1 MAAPAYQAIKD
12 YLVGQIRSGVWKEGD
27 LVPSEND
34 LARTFKVAR
43 MTVNRALRD
52 LSADQVLIR
61 VQGAGTYVGPPVYQ
75 STLVEIRSIAD
86 EIRDRGHRH
95 SAVVLVL
102 EEVSEGP
109 GAGFRSV
116 VVHHEDG
123 VPIQVED
130 RWVNPSLAPDYLD
143 QDFTVTTPNEY
154 LVRVA
159 PLERVEYRIE
169 ARLPPDNI
177 RERLEMES
185 SEPCLLL
192 HRRTFSKGLP
202 ASVADLWHPGNRFR
216 FTGHF

>member
-1 MAAPAYQAIKD
+1 VARPAYQAIKD

-34 LARTFKVAR
+34 LVRTFGVAR

-52 LSADQVLIR
+52 LSADQVLVR

-102 EEVSEGP
+102 TKEPEGP

-116 VVHHEDG
+116 LVHQEDG

-130 RWVNPSLAPDYLD
+130 RWVNPALAPGYLN
-143 QDFTVTTPNEY
+143 QDFTLTTPNEY

-169 ARLPPDNI
+169 ARLPPDQI
-177 RERLEMES
+177 RQALTMDEG
-185 SEPCLLL
+185 EPCLLL
-192 HRRTFSKGLP
+192 HRRTFSKGQA
-202 ASVADLWHPGNRFR
+202 ASVVDLWHPGNRFR
-216 FTGHF
+216 FTGYF